1 MKKKAF
7 KSRVLYE
14 KVREY
19 NKLVSKPSLPTKE
32 QKSSNKE
39 TKIRKKIMKYF
50 LLITA
55 KELTL
60 YPR

>member
-1 MKKKAF
+1 MKKKHLNQECYT
-7 KSRVLYE
+7 K

-19 NKLVSKPSLPTKE
+19 NKLISKPSLPTKE

-60 YPR
+60 